1 MHPVAGA
8 LKIAIYY
15 PLLVHSR
22 RHTDFPCYYED
33 CVAVQVSESVMRKK
47 TEMMLQMMLID
58 EIEHFGAVV
67 VVESAVADGE
77 IEPAAAA
84 ASLAQGDEDMV
95 MLLEAH
101 LMMMMTVVMIAFGI
115 GDDSVHW
122 YAAKF
127 DERYRALMV
136 KCHGIDDNQTESLLL
151 MKMVD
156 AFYCVGE
163 IGCGCSPAHSV

>member
-1 MHPVAGA
+1 
-8 LKIAIYY
+8 
-15 PLLVHSR
+15 
-22 RHTDFPCYYED
+22 
-33 CVAVQVSESVMRKK
+33 
-47 TEMMLQMMLID
+47 
-58 EIEHFGAVV
+58 V

-101 LMMMMTVVMIAFGI
+101 LMMTMTVVMIAFGI
-115 GDDSVHW
+115 GDDSVNW
-122 YAAKF
+122 CAERF